1 MTKIKICGLTR
12 YEDIEAANRYKPDY
26 IGFVFAQKSRRF
38 LPPKQAAQFK
48 NQLSADIAAVGV
60 FVNEEKEI
68 IADLLKQDIIDL
80 AQLHG
85 QESEEEI
92 CWIKEQTGK
101 PVIKAVS
108 VRTRADVDCWQ
119 QSCADYLLLDQGA
132 GGSGCTFDWS
142 LTDGCVKPYFLAGG
156 ICSAN
161 LTEALKKGA
170 YALDVSSGA
179 ETDGKKDPEKMEE
192 MIREVR
198 LLG

>member
-1 MTKIKICGLTR
+1 MTKMKICGLTR

-26 IGFVFAQKSRRF
+26 IGFVFAKKSRRF

-60 FVNEEKEI
+60 FVNEEKEK

-119 QSCADYLLLDQGA
+119 ESCADYLLLDQGA

-142 LTDGCVKPYFLAGG
+142 LADGCVKPYFLAGG

-192 MIREVR
+192 MIRGVR